1 VGIRISPS
9 ILSADFGNLVAQCNL
24 VAAGADWLHV
34 DVMDNHFVPNLTI
47 GPVVVESLISQVS
60 TPVDCHLMISD
71 ADRWAPGYAELGA
84 KSVTFHVEAATNP
97 RQVARDIRSHGARAG
112 LAIKPGTKLEHYEDL
127 FPELDMILIMT
138 VEPGFGGQ
146 SFMADQ
152 LPKVQR
158 SREIIKNLGLDIWVQ
173 VDGGVSQ
180 STIEQCADAGADT
193 FVAGSAV
200 YNTQDAL
207 AAIANLRSKA
217 QSATDTS
224 WWCGN

>member
-1 VGIRISPS
+1 MGIRISPS

-97 RQVARDIRSHGARAG
+97 RQVARDIRSLGARAG

-152 LPKVQR
+152 MPKVQR
-158 SREIIKNLGLDIWVQ
+158 ARELIKNLGLDIWVQ

-180 STIEQCADAGADT
+180 STIEQCAAAGADT

-200 YNTQDAL
+200 YNTDDAL

-224 WWCGN
+224 WWCTN